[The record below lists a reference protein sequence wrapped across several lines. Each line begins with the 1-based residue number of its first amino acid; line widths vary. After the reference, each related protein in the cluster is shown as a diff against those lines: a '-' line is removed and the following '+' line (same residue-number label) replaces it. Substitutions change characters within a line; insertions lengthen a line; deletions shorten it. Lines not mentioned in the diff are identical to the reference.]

1 MQSCA
6 LPGRVG
12 RTSGEGTRLS
22 DTAIDE
28 RLLRDLLEEQRPDLA
43 DLEVKAVD
51 GGWTNQMWRLGP
63 DLAVRI
69 PRTGD
74 APGLLRREHRLIP
87 DIASRL
93 PLPVPVPTRLVEP
106 SERFPHHWL
115 ITTWVH
121 GTPADLAP
129 ITDPGSAAVL
139 AEFLT
144 ALHLEGPADNPAND
158 GRGAPLADMH
168 ERFEQTLE
176 RLPGIDAD
184 RARAVWRE
192 ALDAPSHE
200 GTGVWLHGDLH
211 PANVVVED
219 GRLSGV
225 IDFGEIF
232 VGDPAVDLAAAWI
245 LLPDGATDTF
255 FNAYKTTEDVIR
267 RARGL
272 ALFKAFVL
280 IEIGI
285 AGERGWAGGKPTWK
299 PAGEAALARL
309 LR

>member
-1 MQSCA
+1 M
-6 LPGRVG
+6 R
-12 RTSGEGTRLS
+12 

-28 RLLRDLLEEQRPDLA
+28 RLLRDLLEQQCPDLA
-43 DLEVKAVD
+43 DLEVKSVD

-69 PRTGD
+69 PRRDD
-74 APGLLRREHRLIP
+74 APALLEREHRLIP

-93 PLPVPVPTRLVEP
+93 PLPVPVPTRLSEP
-106 SERFPHHWL
+106 SERFPYHWL

-129 ITDPGSAAVL
+129 ITDPESAATL
-139 AEFLT
+139 ADFLT

-158 GRGAPLADMH
+158 GRGAPLTDMD
-168 ERFEQTLE
+168 ERFEQTLQ
-176 RLPGIDAD
+176 RLPEVDAD

-192 ALDAPSHE
+192 SLDAAPHN

-245 LLPDGATDTF
+245 LLPDGASDAF
-255 FNAYKTTEDVIR
+255 FNAYKAADEATIL

-272 ALFKAFVL
+272 ALIKAFGL

-299 PAGEAALARL
+299 PAGEAALSRI